1 MYILILHSMGNP
13 RKWLSSV
20 SAFEL
25 GLPNFDDSHDYLLH
39 NTSLPLPKFV
49 QDFRFD
55 MIIMNSSFMSSVFD
69 RKRLTEVKAD
79 YEFLKNSDAFKVALP
94 QDDYY
99 CSEELDKTVTE
110 WGIDLLYTVCPKHW
124 DILYPRFMKTNG
136 KLLLGYTGYITPEI
150 LVQSTSPKARRH
162 RKTDISYR
170 ASGKPS
176 FPNKLATLKA
186 QIGDIFL
193 ENFVD
198 EPMSTDISSKSSSFI
213 SGAAWWEFIE
223 NSKCVL
229 GSMSGS
235 SNLIR
240 NHEIVDKITAYQAAN
255 PAAGDDE
262 IIQHCMP
269 LADASNIYEA
279 ISPRVIEAAL
289 LNSVQILVKG
299 DYSDILVPYQDY
311 LPIAGDF
318 LQGERIITNKDEI
331 RELINSPSLQDKTAL
346 QCRNTL
352 LSFDRLRIENFFQE
366 IFNEHEL
373 SKSSGLMTGTTSFSK
388 MKTKYNL
395 LMGPLYAMKFQA
407 GNSIHLLK
415 QLKAKLK

>member
-1 MYILILHSMGNP
+1 MGNP
-13 RKWLSSV
+13 RKWLRSV

-25 GLPNFDDSHDYLLH
+25 GLPHFDSSHNYLIH
-39 NTSLPLPKFV
+39 NSSLPLPKFV

-55 MIIMNSSFMSSVFD
+55 MIILNSSFMTSVFD
-69 RKRLTEVKAD
+69 RKRLIQMKAD
-79 YEFLKNSDAFKVALP
+79 YGFLKNSDAFKVALP

-110 WGIDLLYTVCPKHW
+110 WSIDLLYTVCPKHW
-124 DILYPRFMKTNG
+124 DILYPRFTKTNG

-150 LVQSTSPKARRH
+150 LAQSTGPKERKH
-162 RKTDISYR
+162 RTTDISYR

-198 EPMSTDISSKSSSFI
+198 ETWLTDISSKSSSFI
-213 SGAAWWEFIE
+213 SGVAWWEFIE

-240 NHEIVDKITAYQAAN
+240 NHEIVEKIRAYQEAN
-255 PAAGDDE
+255 PIAGDDE
-262 IIQHCMP
+262 IIQHCIP
-269 LADASNIYEA
+269 LADSSNIYEA
-279 ISPRVIEAAL
+279 ISPRIIEAAL

-311 LPIAGDF
+311 LPIAGD
-318 LQGERIITNKDEI
+318 LLHGGRTIANKDEI
-331 RELINSPSLQDKTAL
+331 RELINSPSLQDKIAL

-352 LSFDRLRIENFFQE
+352 LSFDKLRIENFFQE
-366 IFNEHEL
+366 LFKEKEL
-373 SKSSGLMTGTTSFSK
+373 VKSSELMTSTNSFSR

-407 GNSIHLLK
+407 GNSINLFK